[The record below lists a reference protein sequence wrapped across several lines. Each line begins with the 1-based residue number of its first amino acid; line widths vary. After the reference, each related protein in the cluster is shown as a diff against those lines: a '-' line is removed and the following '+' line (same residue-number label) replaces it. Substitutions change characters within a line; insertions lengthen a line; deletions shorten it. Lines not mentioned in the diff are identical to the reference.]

1 MAGFPRAARL
11 RSGEDFKRGLKAR
24 RRGSGRW
31 FTASSVPN
39 QGDRARLGIVV
50 GRRVLPQATRRNR
63 IKRITREHFRRLAA
77 GLGPVDVVIRLRT
90 KLPAEDMAA
99 AEAEVERLLQELA

>member
-1 MAGFPRAARL
+1 
-11 RSGEDFKRGLKAR
+11 
-24 RRGSGRW
+24 
-31 FTASSVPN
+31 
-39 QGDRARLGIVV
+39 VV

-90 KLPAEDMAA
+90 KLPAADMAA
-99 AEAEVERLLQELA
+99 AEAEVERLLRELA